1 MSEQRDLALL
11 LKSRFPLVVIETHEE
26 ARAVA
31 LLERICNQEQW
42 PFHTWSIADGLRRR
56 VTAETELDTNELTK
70 ALHCIDQSLAMGVYA
85 LCDAQ
90 AFLDD
95 HPLNQRLIKE
105 IARDYNK
112 TPRTLVFVGPRSE
125 LPADLQRLAARFD
138 LSLASVES
146 IQQLLREEAQLWRA
160 EGGGELRGE
169 NDAARILVQ
178 HLAGLPLDDA
188 RRLIRQ
194 AIRDD
199 GVLNQADVA
208 RVLKLKHEA
217 LGAAGVLS
225 LELDTGRFENVGGQA
240 ALKRWLSLRRQV
252 FLSPAQARGL
262 DAPKGILL
270 LGVQGAGKSLAAKAI
285 AGNWGLPLLRLD
297 FGALY
302 NKYHGETERNLRE
315 SLRNADAM
323 APCVLWID
331 EIEKGLAPD
340 GGGGDSGTS
349 RRVLG
354 TLLTWMSERKS
365 RVFLAAT
372 ANDIQSLPPE
382 LLRKGRFDEI
392 FFVDLPDEPTRR
404 EIFSIHLRAR
414 ELKPEAF
421 AVDALASAADGYSG
435 AEIEQAIVGALYEA
449 RAKDETLASAHV
461 KGELAR
467 SKPLSVVM
475 AEQVQALRDWA
486 RSRTVPAN

>member
-26 ARAVA
+26 ARAVS

-42 PFHTWSIADGLRRR
+42 PLHTWSIADGLRRR
-56 VTAETELDTNELTK
+56 VTNDAEADTHELTK
-70 ALHCIDQSLAMGVYA
+70 ALHCVDQSLAMGVYA

-90 AFLDD
+90 AFVTD

-112 TPRTLVFVGPRSE
+112 VARTLVFVGPRTE

-138 LSLASVES
+138 LSLASVET
-146 IQQLLREEAQLWRA
+146 IQQLLRDEAQLWRA

-169 NDAARILVQ
+169 NDAARVLVQ

-188 RRLIRQ
+188 RRLVRQ

-199 GVLNQADVA
+199 GMLNQADVA

-225 LELDTGRFENVGGQA
+225 LELDTGRFEDVGGQA

-252 FLSPAQARGL
+252 FLNPAQAKGL

-270 LGVQGAGKSLAAKAI
+270 LGVQGAGKSLAAKSI
-285 AGNWGLPLLRLD
+285 AGSWGLPLLRLD

-331 EIEKGLAPD
+331 EIEKGLAGD
-340 GGGGDSGTS
+340 GGGDTGTS

-392 FFVDLPDEPTRR
+392 FFVDLPDEATRR
-404 EIFSIHLRAR
+404 DIFAIHLRAR

-421 AVDALASAADGYSG
+421 DVGALALAAEGYSG
-435 AEIEQAIVGALYEA
+435 AEIEQAIVAALYEA
-449 RAKDETLASAHV
+449 RSKGQSLDSAHV
-461 KGELAR
+461 RDELAR
-467 SKPLSVVM
+467 SKPLSVLM
-475 AEQVQALRDWA
+475 AEQVQSLRDWA
-486 RSRTVPAN
+486 KSRTVPAM